1 MTALF
6 ASALLGL
13 AAAATPAPAAAL
25 PAGPWVVVQTDGA
38 RVRFAA
44 PPVLRAGRWIG
55 RMQGTGTLVS
65 IPASRVDD
73 RATRRANDPGAQAA
87 KPAPRAVPTPRPY
100 ETPPLGERAKLK
112 TSGEEASRILE
123 GARKGTPAPRPS
135 ISAAP
140 EEGTPPADDVPV
152 DRHGRG
158 EAWWRERGS
167 AVREEIEEADRSLA
181 EAQARLEAAESD
193 YLGPSE
199 GERNSWSLRVQA
211 ERDRVEAARREQ
223 RRAAAAWDDLQEEAR
238 KAGAFPGWLR

>member
-1 MTALF
+1 VTALF

-13 AAAATPAPAAAL
+13 AAVATPAPVAAL
-25 PAGPWVVVQTDGA
+25 PAGAWVVVQKDGA
-38 RVRFAA
+38 RVSFAA

-65 IPASRVDD
+65 IPASRVDE
-73 RATRRANDPGAQAA
+73 RATRRANAPDARADR
-87 KPAPRAVPTPRPY
+87 PAPRAVPTPRPF
-100 ETPPLGERAKLK
+100 ETPPLGERARLK

-140 EEGTPPADDVPV
+140 DEGTPPADDAPT
-152 DRHGRG
+152 DRYGRG
-158 EAWWRERGS
+158 EAWWRGRGA
-167 AVREEIEEADRSLA
+167 AVRGEIEEASRSLA
-181 EAQARLEAAESD
+181 EAEAWLEEAERS

-211 ERDRVEAARREQ
+211 ARDRVDAARREQ